1 MYFMNLDKII
11 QNFEDILTELKKLA
25 SISNNQKIEPIT
37 ETEKKS
43 DFDVLK
49 SLLMSEEWPQA
60 APDFLICEENE
71 QDKIDRAEGII
82 SYLSQDLRD
91 KSFLDFGCGEG
102 HVALN
107 ASTSGAIKSYGY
119 DILKSGNLNW
129 EEKKESFLLTND
141 FEKIKEN
148 GPYDFVLLY
157 DVLDHAEDP
166 IDVLNKVRQIVNENS
181 KIFVR
186 CHPFSSRHG
195 THLYR
200 KLNKAYVQ
208 LVFTDEELTELGLT
222 GDIKQKTYFPIAENN
237 KWFDSARFKSL
248 SQDGVKTLVEDF
260 FKDNKLVSSRITR
273 DNYSKAFPEHQMAQ
287 VFNDYVLQILP

>member
-1 MYFMNLDKII
+1 MSLNKII
-11 QNFEDILTELKKLA
+11 QNFEEILTELKKIAL
-25 SISNNQKIEPIT
+25 ISDNQKIEPIT
-37 ETEKKS
+37 DAEKKS

-71 QDKIDRAEGII
+71 EDKINRAEGII

-91 KSFLDFGCGEG
+91 KRFLDFGCGEG

-107 ASTSGAIKSYGY
+107 ASTSGATKSYGY

-129 EEKKESFLLTND
+129 EENKENFLLTND
-141 FEKIKEN
+141 FKKIKEN

-222 GDIKQKTYFPIAENN
+222 GDIKQKTYFPIVENN
-237 KWFDSARFKSL
+237 KWFDSSRFKSL
-248 SQDGVKTLVEDF
+248 NQDGVKTLVEDF

-273 DNYSKAFPEHQMAQ
+273 DVYSKAFPEHQMSQ

>member
-1 MYFMNLDKII
+1 MDFMSLDKII
-11 QNFEDILTELKKLA
+11 QNFEDILTQLKKLA
-25 SISNNQKIEPIT
+25 LISNDQKIENIS
-37 ETEKKS
+37 EIEKKS

-107 ASTSGAIKSYGY
+107 ASTSGATKSHGY

-129 EEKKESFLLTND
+129 EEKKESFLLTSD
-141 FEKIKEN
+141 FEKIKKN
-148 GPYDFVLLY
+148 APYDFVLLY
-157 DVLDHAEDP
+157 DVLDHTENP
-166 IDVLNKVRQIVNENS
+166 VEVLNKIRQIVDDNS

-208 LVFTDEELTELGLT
+208 LVFTDEELTELGLI
-222 GDIKQKTYFPIAENN
+222 GDIKQKTYFPINENN
-237 KWFDSARFKSL
+237 KWFDGARFKVV

-273 DNYSKAFPEHQMAQ
+273 DDYSKAFPEHQMAQ

>member
-1 MYFMNLDKII
+1 MDFMSLDKII
-11 QNFEDILTELKKLA
+11 QNFEDILTQLKKIV
-25 SISNNQKIEPIT
+25 SITNDQKIETIP
-37 ETEKKS
+37 EVEKKS

-102 HVALN
+102 HVVLN
-107 ASTSGAIKSYGY
+107 ASTSGATKSHGY

-157 DVLDHAEDP
+157 DVLDHTENP
-166 IDVLNKVRQIVNENS
+166 VEILNKVRQIVNENS

-208 LVFTDEELTELGLT
+208 LVFTDEELTELGLVS
-222 GDIKQKTYFPIAENN
+222 DIKQKTYFPIAENN
-237 KWFDSARFKSL
+237 KWFDGARFKTV

-273 DNYSKAFPEHQMAQ
+273 DIYSKAFPEHQMAQ